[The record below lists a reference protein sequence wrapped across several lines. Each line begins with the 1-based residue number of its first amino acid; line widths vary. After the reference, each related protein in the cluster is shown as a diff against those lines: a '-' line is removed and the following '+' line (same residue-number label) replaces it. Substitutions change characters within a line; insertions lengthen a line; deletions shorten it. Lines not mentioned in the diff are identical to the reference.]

1 MASKR
6 ITQDTFD
13 AVVKEN
19 MDEFEMSAE
28 EALADSIQQF
38 ESQGINLAN
47 IIKEVHIGE
56 ESGEPAKHPVNVA
69 LDGLAEGI
77 KNITSGAEGME
88 VQEAIISHLEVFKT
102 ECDKDL
108 AHRMQAASN
117 EAFPTL
123 LLLAQSQL
131 AKTDEKFQCKAL
143 ESLCSL
149 LNGQPDLMT
158 ADGMDFLL
166 ETVKTST
173 SDEGDSHPLNF
184 ALNIKAIR
192 FSCIKHETNRQA
204 YVKKGLIKT
213 LINILGNT
221 KNDVK
226 VIREVD
232 ATFRALVVDDDV
244 RVPFGKAHDHAKL
257 IVESGALKL
266 LLEVMQSCMHDQ
278 AAVGDLSATLG
289 RLSVRNEF
297 CQEIVNLGGLKSVLK
312 VLGDDLASQVV
323 VRQLLELL
331 KAIAGNDE
339 VKIAIVNAGGI
350 RTILGAMSRYV
361 QVPQV
366 CQAGCGAV
374 AAIVLRNPVNCK
386 AVMDAEGAK
395 LFVQILTI
403 HSGEAK
409 VQTQACMAVRNLVAR
424 TREHKEPFI
433 QLGIEG
439 LLRDAAKHCPD
450 ESKAALRDLDLKVEL
465 RELWKGEKTPF
476 TN

>member
-6 ITQDTFD
+6 ITQETFD

-19 MDEFEMSAE
+19 MEDFELGAE
-28 EALADSIQQF
+28 EAVADAIQQF

-47 IIKEVHIGE
+47 IIKEAHVGG
-56 ESGEPAKHPVNVA
+56 ESGEPTKHPVVVA
-69 LDGLAEGI
+69 LHGLTEGI
-77 KNITSGAEGME
+77 KTIASGGDGAEL
-88 VQEAIISHLEVFKT
+88 QEDIISHLQAFKT

-123 LLLAQSQL
+123 LLLTQNRL
-131 AKTDEKFQCKAL
+131 AKADEQFQCRAL
-143 ESLCSL
+143 EGLCSL

-158 ADGMDFLL
+158 GAGMDFLL
-166 ETVKTST
+166 ESVRTVAS
-173 SDEGDSHPLNF
+173 SEGDSHPSSV
-184 ALNIKAIR
+184 ALLIKAIR

-204 YVKKGLIKT
+204 YVKKDLIKT
-213 LINILGNT
+213 LISVLGNA
-221 KNDVK
+221 KGDVK
-226 VIREVD
+226 VVREVD

-257 IVESGALKL
+257 IVESGALKI

-323 VRQLLELL
+323 VRQLLDLL

-350 RTILGAMSRYV
+350 PTILGAMSRYIRI
-361 QVPQV
+361 PQV
-366 CQAGCGAV
+366 CQVGCAAV
-374 AAIVLRNPVNCK
+374 AAIVLKKPANCL
-386 AVMDAEGAK
+386 AVMEAEGAK
-395 LFVQILTI
+395 LLVQILTI
-403 HSGEAK
+403 HKDEAA
-409 VQTQACMAVRNLVAR
+409 VQNQACRAVRNLVAR
-424 TREHKEPFI
+424 TPEHKDPFI
-433 QLGIEG
+433 RLGIES
-439 LLRDAAKHCPD
+439 LLRDAEKHCPD
-450 ESKAALRDLDLKVEL
+450 DAKAALRDLHLKVEL
-465 RELWKGEKTPF
+465 RELWKGEKNPL